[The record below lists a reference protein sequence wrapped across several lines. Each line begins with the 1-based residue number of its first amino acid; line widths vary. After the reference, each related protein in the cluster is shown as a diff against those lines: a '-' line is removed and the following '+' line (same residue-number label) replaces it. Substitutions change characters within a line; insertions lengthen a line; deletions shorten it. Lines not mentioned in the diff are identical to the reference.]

1 MSLYVFLSMT
11 TLEKIYQHF
20 LTARQTVSTDSR
32 KIEQGCIFFALKGEN
47 FNGNRYASDAIK
59 SGAAYA
65 VIDEEEFASTER
77 TILVDD
83 VLTTLQQLALFH
95 RKKLGIPILGITGT
109 NGKTTTKELIAAV
122 LAEKYKVSFTQGNLN
137 NHIGVPLTLLKMDSN
152 TEFGVVEMG
161 ANHPGEIAQLCQIAD
176 PDFGII
182 TNVGKAHLEGFGS
195 FEGVI
200 KTKGELYDYIAQKSG
215 VIFYNRNN
223 HYLEELGKN
232 IPNRISYGTT
242 DAGFKGEL
250 LDSPPFVHLK
260 VNFPKGVLYI
270 NTKLIGNFNFEN
282 VLAAAC
288 IGNFFEVD
296 PLKIQSAIKNY
307 EPRNNRSQLIVKND
321 LRIIMDAYNAN
332 PTSMK
337 ASLDSFAAN
346 TPDSAYLI
354 LGDMLELG
362 EYSFDEHQSILKTIR
377 EKAFQNVFLVGK
389 EFTRANEN
397 FDFRCFEKVED
408 LCQLLEKEPIKNGNV
423 LIKGSRGIKL
433 EKVLEYLN

>member
-1 MSLYVFLSMT
+1 MT

-20 LTARQTVSTDSR
+20 LAARQTVSTDSR

-77 TILVDD
+77 TILVND

-137 NHIGVPLTLLKMDSN
+137 NHIGVPLTLLKMDNN

-161 ANHPGEIAQLCQIAD
+161 ANHPGEIAELCQIAD

-200 KTKGELYDYIAQKSG
+200 KTKGELYDYMAKKSG

-223 HYLEELGKN
+223 NYLEELGKN
-232 IPNRISYGTT
+232 IPNRVSYGTT

-260 VNFPKGVLYI
+260 VNFAKGVLYL

-288 IGNFFEVD
+288 IGNYFEVD

-362 EYSFDEHQSILKTIR
+362 EYSFEEHLSILKTIR

-408 LCQLLEKEPIKNGNV
+408 LCLLLEKEPIKNGNV

>member
-11 TLEKIYQHF
+11 TLEKIYQYF
-20 LTARQTVSTDSR
+20 LAARQTVSTDSR

-47 FNGNRYASDAIK
+47 FNGNRYASEAIK

-83 VLTTLQQLALFH
+83 VLTTLQQLALLH

-200 KTKGELYDYIAQKSG
+200 KTKGELYDYMAKKSG

-223 HYLEELGKN
+223 TYLEELGKN
-232 IPNRISYGTT
+232 IPNRISYGTN

-288 IGNFFEVD
+288 IGNYFEVD
-296 PLKIQSAIKNY
+296 PLKIQSAVKNY
-307 EPRNNRSQLIVKND
+307 EPRNNRSQLIVKNN

-362 EYSFDEHQSILKTIR
+362 EYSFDEHLSILKTIR

-389 EFTRANEN
+389 EFARANQN
-397 FDFRCFEKVED
+397 FDFPCFEKVED